1 MTGLLELETKQECNI
16 EFVENC
22 YRYVNHDARLATTG
36 YQDEELLRKKTHM
49 ISFTDNSIKFMNRR
63 YERIFGGKK

>member
-16 EFVENC
+16 EFVEGC
-22 YRYVNHDARLATTG
+22 FRYVNHDARLATTG
-36 YQDEELLRKKTHM
+36 YRDEELLRKKAYL
-49 ISFTDNSIKFMNRR
+49 ISFNDATMGLMNRR